1 MGKILMCLNS
11 RIIDVGHGE
20 RGTENSDVCQ
30 TLNVWSLCV
39 V

>member
-20 RGTENSDVCQ
+20 RGTENSV
-30 TLNVWSLCV
+30 TLSN
-39 V
+39 

>member
-20 RGTENSDVCQ
+20 RGTENSV
-30 TLNVWSLCV
+30 TCV
-39 V
+39 KP